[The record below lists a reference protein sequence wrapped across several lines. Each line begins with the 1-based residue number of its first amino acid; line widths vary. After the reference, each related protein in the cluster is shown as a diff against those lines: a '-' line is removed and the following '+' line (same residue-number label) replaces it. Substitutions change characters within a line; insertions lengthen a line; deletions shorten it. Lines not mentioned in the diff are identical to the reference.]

1 LEKKFRIL
9 SINPGSTTTKFA
21 VYDNEEPILQETV
34 NHSAEDLAPF
44 PKLIDQLD
52 YRLGTVLQALS
63 EHGIELKSLNAVA
76 GRGGDLGPIPSGT
89 YAVNAAMVE
98 RSRPGGHA
106 ANLGPVIA
114 DGLSKQLG
122 IPAYVTDPVT
132 VDEYED
138 VARISGW
145 PELPRRSG
153 FHALNQKAIARKAAR
168 DLGKPYEAVNLIVV
182 HMGGGISVGAHRKGK
197 VIDVNIEE
205 GGLFTPERAV
215 PPIHSLVRIC
225 FSGEYTAPQVMKKL
239 FGEGG
244 IYAYIGTKDARE
256 VEKMITAGDAQAKLV
271 YEAMAYQIGKAV
283 GAIATVL
290 KGEIDVIA
298 LTGGIAYSKLFTD
311 MVRERIEFLAPVAIY
326 PGEKELESLAFGA
339 LRVLRGEEAAK
350 EYDFDF
356 LRKPAEE

>member
-1 LEKKFRIL
+1 MSIVFRVL

-21 VYDNEEPILQETV
+21 VYDNEELVMQETI

-44 PKLIDQLD
+44 ERLADQYD
-52 YRLGTVLQALS
+52 FRKGKIISVLK
-63 EHGIELKSLNAVA
+63 EHGIELSSLSAVA

-89 YAVNAAMVE
+89 YAVNEAMVTK
-98 RSRPGGHA
+98 SKPGQHA

-114 DGLSKQLG
+114 YDLG
-122 IPAYVTDPVT
+122 NELNIPAFVVDPVT

-153 FHALNQKAIARKAAR
+153 FHALNQKAIARKAAH
-168 DLGKPYEAVNLIVV
+168 DLGKPYESLNLIVA

-215 PPIHSLVRIC
+215 PPVSGLVRVC
-225 FSGEYTAPQVMKKL
+225 FSGTYSMKEVIKKL

-244 IYAYIGTKDARE
+244 IYAYLGTKDARE
-256 VEKMITAGDAQAKLV
+256 VEKMIEEGNEQALLIYK
-271 YEAMAYQIGKAV
+271 AMAYQVTKAI
-283 GAIATVL
+283 GAIAAVL
-290 KGEIDVIA
+290 EGKIDAIA
-298 LTGGIAYSKLFTD
+298 LTGGIAYSSLFTGWIKD
-311 MVRERIEFLAPVAIY
+311 SISFLAPVLIY
-326 PGEKELESLAFGA
+326 PGEKELESLAYGA
-339 LRVLRGEEAAK
+339 LRVLRGEEKAK
-350 EYDFDF
+350 EYEFDF
-356 LRKPAEE
+356 LK